1 MKNTIKLGLLVLMIG
16 MYACSEEPAMQQNND
31 PEEKFVPTLT
41 TLDIT
46 EITNSSGMSGG
57 EIQGNGGQVIIER
70 GVCYSELPSPNIS
83 NNVVKSGAGDGS
95 FVSEITGLTSDKKYY
110 VRAYATTTSGTGYG
124 NEVEFTAFGLE
135 NYMFA
140 GNKIYIHPTNSGAG
154 VWGPD
159 DVTGAINTIDG
170 MGNTAKIALIGGSHL
185 ANKCADLDAYGHSDW
200 YMPSDEEL
208 KALRDAAPNLDGI
221 GENDGS
227 FWSSSENS
235 KESAFFVDFNTA
247 VPYAS
252 SLVKNEIGQ
261 CRCVRQD

>member
-1 MKNTIKLGLLVLMIG
+1 MKNTIKLGFLVLIIG
-16 MYACSEEPAMQQNND
+16 MYACSEEATIQPTEV
-31 PEEKFVPTLT
+31 EEKFVPTLT
-41 TLDIT
+41 TVDIT
-46 EITNSSGMSGG
+46 GITNTSAMSGG
-57 EIQGNGGQVIIER
+57 MILGNGGEEIIER
-70 GVCYSELPSPNIS
+70 GVCYSELTSPNIN

-95 FVSEITGLTSDKKYY
+95 FVTEITGLTKDKKYY

-135 NYMFA
+135 SFTFA
-140 GNKIYIHPTNSGAG
+140 GKKTYIFPTNSGAG
-154 VWGPD
+154 IWGPD
-159 DVTGAINTIDG
+159 DVTAATNTQDGA
-170 MGNTAKIALIGGSHL
+170 GNTAKIALIGGAHL

-200 YMPSDEEL
+200 YMPSYEEL
-208 KALRDAAPNLDGI
+208 KALRTAAPNLDGI
-221 GENDGS
+221 GENDGP

-235 KESAFFVDFNTA
+235 EESAFFVDFNTA

>member
-1 MKNTIKLGLLVLMIG
+1 MKNAVKLGIFVLVIG
-16 MYACSEEPAMQQNND
+16 MNGCSEDSVTQPTV
-31 PEEKFVPTLT
+31 PEEKFLPTLT
-41 TLDIT
+41 TVDIT
-46 EITNSSGMSGG
+46 GITNTSAMSGG
-57 EIQGNGGQVIIER
+57 TILGSGSSDVIER
-70 GVCYSELPSPNIS
+70 GVCYSELQSPDIN

-95 FVSEITGLTSDKKYY
+95 FVTEITGLTKDKKYY
-110 VRAYATTTSGTGYG
+110 VRAYATNTSGTGYG

-135 NYMFA
+135 SFTFA
-140 GNKIYIHPTNSGAG
+140 GKKTYIFPTNSGAG
-154 VWGPD
+154 IWGPD
-159 DVTGAINTIDG
+159 DVTAATNTQDGA
-170 MGNTAKIALIGGSHL
+170 GNTAKIALIGGAHL

-200 YMPSDEEL
+200 YMPSYEEL
-208 KALRDAAPNLDGI
+208 KALRTAAPDLDGI

-252 SLVKNEIGQ
+252 SLPKNKSGQ